1 MLSKPLA
8 SEMRPQSWDLV
19 VGQEHL
25 LGPAGALRPLI
36 STGVIP
42 SQSVILFG
50 PPGTGK
56 TTIAKLL
63 AMNAVFVEL
72 SALNVGVSTLR
83 DEIESAKRR
92 LETFDQRTV
101 LFIDEIHRF
110 AKNQQESLLAAVESG
125 AITLIAATTEK
136 PSTSIVRALL
146 SRCLVF
152 ELHLLSDE
160 DIADLCRRAL
170 GGGLLGRK
178 VGISETALRA
188 VQRYASGDARKAL
201 NLLQAAFSTLKP
213 GEGEIGPEEIASS
226 GVESVFEFDRDGSFH
241 YDTISAFIKSIRGS
255 DVDAA
260 LEYLAVMLSGGE
272 RPEFIGRRLMILAAE
287 DVGLADPQALGIAVA
302 ANSAAKE
309 VGMPE
314 ARIPLAEATIYLALA
329 PKSNSA
335 YRAINEAIEK
345 VEKSKLKIPP
355 HLTHAGAGEYVY
367 PHDFDPPLVRQ
378 QYRGETTEFYKPS
391 NNGSEAELGHRWKRI
406 LEALRGL
413 KG

>member
-8 SEMRPQSWDLV
+8 SEMRPQSWKLV

-25 LGPAGALRPLI
+25 LGPTGALRPLI
-36 STGVIP
+36 SSGVIP
-42 SQSVILFG
+42 SQSVILYG

-63 AMNAVFVEL
+63 ARSAVFVEL

-92 LETFDQRTV
+92 SETFDQRTV

-136 PSTSIVRALL
+136 PSTSIVRALI

-152 ELHLLSDE
+152 ELQPLSDE
-160 DIADLCRRAL
+160 AIAELCDRAL
-170 GGGLLGRK
+170 AGGLLGRR
-178 VGISETALRA
+178 VSISDTALRA

-201 NLLQAAFSTLKP
+201 NLLQAAFAALESS
-213 GEGEIGPEEIASS
+213 GVEIGPEEIASS

-287 DVGLADPQALGIAVA
+287 DVGLADPQALEIAVA
-302 ANSAAKE
+302 ANSVAKE

-335 YRAINEAIEK
+335 YRAINEAMEK
-345 VEKSKLKIPP
+345 VGESRLKIPP
-355 HLTHAGAGEYVY
+355 HLTHAGAREYVY
-367 PHDFDPPLVRQ
+367 PHDFDPPIVRQ
-378 QYRGETTEFYKPS
+378 QYRGETTEFYKPT
-391 NNGSEAELGHRWKRI
+391 NNGSEAELGRRWQRI
-406 LEALRGL
+406 LEVLRGL